1 MKKNYEKLEIEVFFM
16 HDQDIVTA
24 SVFVEWDNDWKG
36 EGNQNNDGW
45 IGNIFG

>member
-1 MKKNYEKLEIEVFFM
+1 MKEYKKLEMDILFLSE
-16 HDQDIVTA
+16 DIVTS

-45 IGNIFG
+45 VGNIFG

>member
-1 MKKNYEKLEIEVFFM
+1 MKEYKKLEMDILFLSE
-16 HDQDIVTA
+16 DIVTS

-36 EGNQNNDGW
+36 DGNQNNDGW

>member
-1 MKKNYEKLEIEVFFM
+1 MKEYKKLEMDILFLSE
-16 HDQDIVTA
+16 DIVTS

>member
-1 MKKNYEKLEIEVFFM
+1 MKKNYEESRIEIQLFS
-16 HDQDIVTA
+16 QDIITS

-36 EGNQNNDGW
+36 DGNQNGDGW